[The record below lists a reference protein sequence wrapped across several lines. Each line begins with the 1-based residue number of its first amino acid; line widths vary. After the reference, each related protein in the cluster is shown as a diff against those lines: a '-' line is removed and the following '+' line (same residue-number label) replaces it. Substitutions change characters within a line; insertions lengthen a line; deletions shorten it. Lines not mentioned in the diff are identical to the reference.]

1 MRQDIIPF
9 IEEAIKQQWN
19 KPALTDLGGDTLYYR
34 DLAAQVARL
43 HLLFDSAGIKPGDKI
58 ALCGK
63 NSSAWVTSYVATYTY
78 GAVVV
83 PILHEFKADSLHH
96 LLTHSDSRLL
106 FVDESIF
113 RTINIDQ
120 IPNLEGVFFLKDFSL
135 GVCRNAALQEAQEH
149 IHTLFGKAYPE
160 GFTAASVNYF
170 KVTDPNSLALINY
183 TSGSTGFSKG
193 VMLSHKAIWSNIQA
207 IFDIL
212 PDLPRPG
219 DNMMCMLPMAHMYGM
234 VIEMV
239 HGLCKGCHLYFL
251 TRQPSPK
258 VLIEA
263 FREVQPR
270 MIITVPLIVEKIV
283 RSKVL
288 PSLDRTLI
296 RLMLKTPLVRERIYA
311 KVRQALMTFFGGK
324 LEMMIVGGAAL
335 NREVEEFLLRIH
347 FPITVGYGMTECA
360 PLIGYTHANDFRPQ
374 CCGQPVPRM
383 EVRIQSPDPE
393 RIPGEIAVR
402 GDNVMLGYYK
412 NPKATSAVMLPDGW
426 MLTGDMATQ
435 DADGFLYIRGRNKTM
450 ILGPSGQNI
459 YPEEL
464 EQKINSLPLV
474 GESLV
479 VDSGE
484 GRLLALVFPDPDDVA
499 AQALTPDQVE
509 AQIQEAIN
517 HLNTSLEG
525 YQRISSLKIMTEEFE
540 KTPKRSIKRYL
551 YNQ

>member
-9 IEEAIKQQWN
+9 IEDAIKQQWD
-19 KPALTDLGGDTLYYR
+19 KPALTDIGGNTLYYR
-34 DLAAQVARL
+34 DVAAQVARL
-43 HLLFDSAGIKPGDKI
+43 HILFESAGIKPGDKI

-63 NSSAWVTSYVATYTY
+63 NSSAWVISFIATYTY

-83 PILHEFKADSLHH
+83 PILHEFKPDSLHH

-106 FVDESIF
+106 FIDESIF
-113 RTINIDQ
+113 RSINLDQ
-120 IPNLEGVFFLKDFSL
+120 IPNIEGAFMLKDFSL
-135 GVCRNAALQEAQEH
+135 ILCRNAALQEAH
-149 IHTLFGKAYPE
+149 DNILKLFGQEYPR
-160 GFTAASVNYF
+160 GFTAAEVNYF
-170 KVTDPNSLALINY
+170 KVADPNSPALINY

-212 PDLPRPG
+212 PDLPRRG
-219 DNMMCMLPMAHMYGM
+219 DNMMCMLPMAHMYGLT
-234 VIEMV
+234 IEMI

-263 FREVQPR
+263 FRQVQPR

-324 LEMMIVGGAAL
+324 LEMMIVGGAGL
-335 NREVEEFLLRIH
+335 NREVEEFLLKIN

-360 PLIGYTHANDFRPQ
+360 PLIGYTHANNFRPQ

-383 EVRIQSPDPE
+383 EVRIQSLDPE
-393 RIPGEIAVR
+393 HIPGEIAVR

-412 NPKATSAVMLPDGW
+412 NPKATAAVMLPDGW

-459 YPEEL
+459 YPEEI

-479 VDSGE
+479 VDAGE
-484 GRLLALVFPDPDDVA
+484 GRLIALVFPDPDEVTS
-499 AQALTPDQVE
+499 LTPEQVE
-509 AQIQEAIN
+509 EQIQKSIDG
-517 HLNTSLEG
+517 LNTTLEG
-525 YQRISSLKIMTEEFE
+525 YQRIASLKIMTEEFE

>member
-120 IPNLEGVFFLKDFSL
+120 IPNLEGVFFLRDFSL